1 VNNYTKKYFPNLDAL
16 RLFAFLLVFLEH
28 MVLTN
33 DTALKSSPLMLLYN
47 SHFNLA
53 SVGVGFFIVLSGFL
67 ITWIILE
74 EYQNTSEFSLS
85 NFWLRRCLRIW
96 PLYFLMI
103 FIGFV
108 LIISA
113 RYICNS
119 PVHDMPPLTYLFSFT
134 LNFYMAN
141 HGTAF
146 LFFIAFLWSISME
159 EQFYTLWGIILKWAK
174 SLLPII
180 CFLFILISIV
190 FRIVYKAENNNL
202 YYNSLNWIGNFSIGS
217 LLAYSAMKGGK
228 NFDSLKRIPK
238 PFSALVYLLFALN
251 LIFYNYIY
259 SSEMMTIL
267 ERLIGSLFF
276 AFILFDQ
283 TFNENCLFNLSTSN
297 KLRYLGKISY
307 GLFCYHGL
315 VLLLFSRFIEHFGWL
330 NVPLY
335 VFLINPLITF
345 ALTVLISAISYEYVE
360 KPIMRLR
367 YKIKPA

>member
-1 VNNYTKKYFPNLDAL
+1 
-16 RLFAFLLVFLEH
+16 

-33 DTALKSSPLMLLYN
+33 DPALKGSSWISFYN

-74 EYQNTSEFSLS
+74 EYQNTSHFNLS

-103 FIGFV
+103 FIGYI

-113 RYICNS
+113 RYIYNS
-119 PVHDMPPLTYLFSFT
+119 PVHDMPPLAYLFSFT

-174 SLLPII
+174 SLLPFI
-180 CFLFILISIV
+180 CFLLIAGSVV
-190 FRIVYKAENNNL
+190 FRFIYKADNNTM
-202 YYNSLNWIGNFSIGS
+202 YYNSLNWIGNFAIGS
-217 LLAYSAMKGGK
+217 LVAYFVAKGRK
-228 NFDSLKRIPK
+228 HFNIPK
-238 PFSALVYLLFALN
+238 AVTALIYLVFIFNLLF
-251 LIFYNYIY
+251 YNSIY
-259 SSEMMTIL
+259 ASEVMTII

-276 AFILFDQ
+276 AFILIDQ
-283 TFNENCLFNLSTSN
+283 TFNENSLFSFRNNN
-297 KLRYLGKISY
+297 KLKYLGKISY

-315 VLLLFSRFIEHFGWL
+315 VILLFSRFIQHFSQL
-330 NVPLY
+330 NTPLY
-335 VFLINPLITF
+335 VFLICPLITF
-345 ALTVLISAISYEYVE
+345 ALTVLVSAISYEYVE